1 MRMLC
6 ITWPDASSRL
16 SKGLAL
22 TVALGAGLLVFESLK
37 KRYDGIYRSMS
48 VPPALLETLNM
59 VYGVCERQ
67 GQRGHGRGVR
77 L

>member
-1 MRMLC
+1 MLC
-6 ITWPDASSRL
+6 MTWPDASSRL

-22 TVALGAGLLVFESLK
+22 TVDLGAGLPVFESLK
-37 KRYDGIYRSMS
+37 RRHDGIYRSMLL
-48 VPPALLETLNM
+48 PPALLGALKM

-67 GQRGHGRGVR
+67 GQRGQGRGVR